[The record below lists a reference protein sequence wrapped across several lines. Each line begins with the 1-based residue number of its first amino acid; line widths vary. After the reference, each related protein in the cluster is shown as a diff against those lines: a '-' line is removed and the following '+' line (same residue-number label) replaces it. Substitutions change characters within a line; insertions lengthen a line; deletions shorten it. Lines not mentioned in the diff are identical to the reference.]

1 MIIIH
6 YISIVLEA
14 VIVIISLL
22 AAIIKKRDYCY
33 GFALT
38 FAIYVFYDTV
48 KLMNIN
54 TFDYIIYPAFFIA
67 TVSALWAVWMIYKEK
82 R

>member
-1 MIIIH
+1 MIIH
-6 YISIVLEA
+6 YISISLEA

-22 AAIIKKRDYCY
+22 AAIIKKKYYCY

-38 FAIYVFYDTV
+38 FAIYVFYDLINLKNVDMSETV
-48 KLMNIN
+48 LS
-54 TFDYIIYPAFFIA
+54 FFFIA
-67 TVSALWAVWMIYKEK
+67 TLSALWAVWMIYKEK

>member
-1 MIIIH
+1 MIIH
-6 YISIVLEA
+6 YISISLEA

-22 AAIIKKRDYCY
+22 AAIIKKKYHCY

-38 FAIYVFYDTV
+38 FAIYVFYDLINLKNVDMSETV
-48 KLMNIN
+48 LS
-54 TFDYIIYPAFFIA
+54 FFFIA
-67 TVSALWAVWMIYKEK
+67 TLSALWAVWMIYKEK

>member
-1 MIIIH
+1 MIIQ
-6 YISIVLEA
+6 YISIALEA

-22 AAIIKKRDYCY
+22 AAIVKKRYSCY

-54 TFDYIIYPAFFIA
+54 TFDYVIYPAFFIA
-67 TVSALWAVWMIYKEK
+67 TLSALWAVCVIYTGKK
-82 R
+82 